1 MDASP
6 VGDIDVTAGVHR
18 TRYRGNWKFV
28 GMDGYHPHY
37 THRSVLDAWRR
48 RSGGNMADT
57 HHGDPFADESGNLTR
72 DLGNG
77 HVLLDFFPGRMAH
90 LDRYLATLRK
100 QPQGEDYIQAMHA
113 AHGQQRGN
121 ELLAW
126 AGDPHVGIYPNL
138 QLIGVQIRLV
148 RPVSVDETEVLMF
161 PGLLKGVPDSIN
173 SLRLR
178 QHESFYGPAGAGSPD
193 DAELFERNQTGLQAA
208 VEPWLYLARG
218 LNRERVEPDG
228 TRTGLVGDETTQR
241 GQLRAWAK
249 LMAEASA

>member
-1 MDASP
+1 
-6 VGDIDVTAGVHR
+6 VHR
-18 TRYRGNWKFV
+18 THYRGNWKFV

-37 THRSVLDAWRR
+37 THRSVMDAWKR

-77 HVLLDFFPGRMAH
+77 HVLMDFLPGRSAH
-90 LDRYLATLRK
+90 LERYLGSIRK
-100 QPQGEDYIQAMHA
+100 QPRGEDYIQAMHA
-113 AHGQQRGN
+113 AYGQQRGN

-126 AGDPHVGIYPNL
+126 AGDPHAGIYPNL

-178 QHESFYGPAGAGSPD
+178 QHESFYGPAGAGSAE

-208 VEPWLYLARG
+208 VEPWVYLGRG
-218 LNRERVEPDG
+218 LNRERTEPDG
-228 TRTGLVGDETTQR
+228 TRVGLIGDETTQR

-249 LMAEASA
+249 LMSEA